1 MKYCTYL
8 RGQAQLKRLANTSI
22 REVIVE
28 HGLLSQLGGLPTYDL
43 IDLTRQLKQQKFS
56 VFLQW
61 DRIMTEPEFQE
72 CLPILETLRPLPF
85 DAIRVQ
91 DTGAAEW
98 VRTHRT
104 DAALHLIAESGHHNL
119 ASLGQLAEHFCPQR
133 IAVSPELSSTQ
144 IRECASKVKAP
155 LEALGLGP
163 LLLYHTPR
171 KLLPSGHSK
180 ATTQSLRNPEHLQNN
195 PVIESQYGSFLFD
208 RRDLFLLD
216 RLDQLEALGVS
227 NIRIDLRLKRDFSII
242 EKIDAAAHDP
252 DLSKR
257 EQLKK
262 SWPQPTTHGFFR
274 ANRTD
279 HAFRYLN
286 NPHLRLT
293 GSQPVGT
300 VLETNRTS
308 GIVIMVH
315 APLREGEFL
324 SCVTPQG
331 QMIPL
336 TTTPL
341 VDLEQAPLR
350 VALPGGLCR
359 LPPAKHVTPQAQV
372 FRGTPEMNLVNSTAE
387 D

>member
-8 RGQAQLKRLANTSI
+8 RTQAQLEYLANTNI

-28 HGLLSQLGGLPTYDL
+28 HSLLSQLGGLPTHDL
-43 IDLTRQLKQQKFS
+43 IDLTRQLKQQEFS

-61 DRIMTEPEFQE
+61 DRLMTEPEFQE
-72 CLPILETLRPLPF
+72 CLPILKTLYSLPF

-98 VRTHRT
+98 VRTHKT
-104 DAALHLIAESGHHNL
+104 DAALHLIAESGYHNL
-119 ASLGQLAEHFCPQR
+119 ASLGQLAKHFHPQR
-133 IAVSPELSSTQ
+133 IAVSQELSSTQ
-144 IRECASKVKAP
+144 IQECASKIRVP
-155 LEALGLGP
+155 LEVLGLGP
-163 LLLYHTPR
+163 LLLYQTPR
-171 KLLPSGHSK
+171 KLLSSGHSK
-180 ATTQSLRNPEHLQNN
+180 TTTQSLRNPEHLQNN
-195 PVIESQYGSFLFD
+195 PVIESQHGTFLFD

-216 RLDQLEALGVS
+216 RLDQLKAVGVS

-242 EKIDAAAHDP
+242 ENIDAAAHDP

-257 EQLKK
+257 KQFKK

-274 ANRTD
+274 ANRTNR
-279 HAFRYLN
+279 AFRHLN
-286 NPHLRLT
+286 NPHLRSA
-293 GSQPVGT
+293 GSQSVGT

-308 GIVIMVH
+308 GIVILVH
-315 APLREGEFL
+315 EFLREGEFL

-331 QMIPL
+331 QTVPL

-350 VALPGGLCR
+350 IVLPGSLCR

-372 FRGTPEMNLVNSTAE
+372 FRGTLEMNLVNSTAE
-387 D
+387 G